1 MAADPK
7 DVQELTRYKGVKL
20 PKDLDTPRRVRL
32 ATVKVLRAMANHD
45 IREQTGRSLV
55 WGLTQ
60 LHGMINDERAAE
72 RPPANAGATFN
83 TLVVAGPDSP
93 VARAARQLLGTGA
106 TTVDARCL
114 PHEPVPAADGGTE

>member
-32 ATVKVLRAMANHD
+32 ATVKVLRAMAIQD
-45 IREQTGRSLV
+45 IREQTGRSLI

-60 LHGMINDERAAE
+60 LHGMINNERN
-72 RPPANAGATFN
+72 PPSN
-83 TLVVAGPDSP
+83 TGTTVNIAMVAGPDSP
-93 VARAARQLLGTGA
+93 VAQIGRKLLGAGA
-106 TTVDARCL
+106 AQVDARWL
-114 PHEPVPAADGGTE
+114 QNEPVPAADDRTEPA